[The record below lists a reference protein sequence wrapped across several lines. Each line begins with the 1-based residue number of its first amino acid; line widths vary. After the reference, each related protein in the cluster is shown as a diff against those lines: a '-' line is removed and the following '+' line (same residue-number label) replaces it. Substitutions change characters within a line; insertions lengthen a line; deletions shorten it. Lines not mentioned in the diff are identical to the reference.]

1 MARFQIRPFTHDDIE
16 AISQIHVAG
25 WQSSYTNIV
34 DQDYLDSLSVE
45 DRMKSWQKIMDE
57 DQTFGLIA
65 EDEDGKAAGFTSF
78 GRLRTPPP
86 GMSPIRP
93 LYASEIYAIYIL
105 PDFWRQGCGTYLLS
119 ESCKKLKEEKF
130 PSVCLWVLEKNKRA
144 ISFYKALG
152 GQRCGKNMIDIGPNT
167 LKDVCF
173 GWRNID
179 DLIM

>member
-1 MARFQIRPFTHDDIE
+1 MTSFQNRPFTHDDIE
-16 AISQIHVAG
+16 AISKIHVTG
-25 WQSSYTNIV
+25 WQSSYQHIV
-34 DQDYLDSLSVE
+34 DQDYLDGLSVT

-57 DQTFGLIA
+57 DQTYGLIA
-65 EDEDGKAAGFTSF
+65 EDEAGQPAGFTSF

-105 PDFWRQGCGTYLLS
+105 PEYWRQGCGKALLS
-119 ESCKKLKEEKF
+119 ASCEKLKDEKF

-144 ISFYKALG
+144 LSFYKTLG
-152 GQRCGKNMIDIGPNT
+152 GQRCGKTMIDIGPNT

-179 DLIM
+179 DLII